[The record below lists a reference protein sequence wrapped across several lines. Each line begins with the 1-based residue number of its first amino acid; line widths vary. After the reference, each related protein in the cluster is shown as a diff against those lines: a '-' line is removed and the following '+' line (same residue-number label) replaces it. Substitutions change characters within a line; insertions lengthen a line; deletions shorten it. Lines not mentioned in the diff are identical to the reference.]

1 MKSPPYHVIQMC
13 SNPLHINVIQVF
25 QSPPYHVIQVFQSPP
40 YHVIQMFQSPP
51 CESCDSGVPIPPPYH
66 VISGVPIP
74 SISCSQSPSYH
85 VKGSIQMFQSP
96 PSKSCDSGVPIPSIS
111 CDSGF
116 PIPLHDHRHAD
127 GNPLQTLVCS

>member
-1 MKSPPYHVIQMC
+1 
-13 SNPLHINVIQVF
+13 
-25 QSPPYHVIQVFQSPP
+25 
-40 YHVIQMFQSPP
+40 MFQSPP

-116 PIPLHDHRHAD
+116 PIPLHDHRCIQSI
-127 GNPLQTLVCS
+127 PLGMQTAIPYKHWCVPYPIQSVVR